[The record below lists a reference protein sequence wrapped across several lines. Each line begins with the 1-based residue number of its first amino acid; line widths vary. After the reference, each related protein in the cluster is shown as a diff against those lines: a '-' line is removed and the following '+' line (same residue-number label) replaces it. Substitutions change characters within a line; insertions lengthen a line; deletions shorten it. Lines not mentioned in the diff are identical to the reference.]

1 MKARKWIVGISLFIL
16 LSALMACSKSSDL
29 GDTLDLERDQAIETT
44 NEEDYNLE
52 VLKNEADSY
61 AISFNGPSEAETLKV
76 RVYRLDSEGW
86 GLIDSRS
93 ISKAAGD
100 DRLSGVFEMETSDD
114 YEISFILENTDEKI
128 VYSTEKIVLEGEIIE
143 EDKILLAQSKEA
155 SLNKEIPLG
164 LIIYSS
170 ELGIGEFRL
179 DDFYEFENLKDLDLV
194 QAISF
199 EFLDK

>member
-1 MKARKWIVGISLFIL
+1 MKARKWILGISLFVL
-16 LSALMACSKSSDL
+16 VSVLVACSKSSDL

-76 RVYRLDSEGW
+76 RVYRLASEGW
-86 GLIDSRS
+86 ELIDSRS
-93 ISKAAGD
+93 ISKTAGD
-100 DRLSGVFEMETSDD
+100 DRLSGVFEMETSDN

-128 VYSTEKIVLEGEIIE
+128 VYSTEEIVLEGEIIE

-170 ELGIGEFRL
+170 ELGIGEFSL